1 MFGICGSRFGVFATA
16 MAFSPRKTVTITL
29 VMVAL
34 DNKLQTKGQL
44 LYTDENA
51 LDRENKDGSVT
62 EGNWKKNSTKF
73 TIVLQIINGYYQRN
87 KNNLWRNVTRI

>member
-1 MFGICGSRFGVFATA
+1 MFGICRSRFGMFTTA
-16 MAFSPRKTVTITL
+16 MVFSPRKTVNITL

-34 DNKLQTKGQL
+34 DNKLQTKGRL

-62 EGNWKKNSTKF
+62 EGNWRKKS
-73 TIVLQIINGYYQRN
+73 Y
-87 KNNLWRNVTRI
+87 

>member
-1 MFGICGSRFGVFATA
+1 MFTTA
-16 MAFSPRKTVTITL
+16 MVFSPRKTVNITL

-34 DNKLQTKGQL
+34 DNKLQTKGRL

-62 EGNWKKNSTKF
+62 EGNWRKKS
-73 TIVLQIINGYYQRN
+73 Y
-87 KNNLWRNVTRI
+87 